1 MAVYDYDVDYA
12 PPAPVCQIY
21 LGPGGDEANYGPYK
35 ALIDTG
41 ADISILPMDY
51 LRQIGAPQ
59 VGRDRARSVW
69 GDARSVG
76 VYAVSF
82 KLEGL
87 HIRALRVLADEQGD
101 EIVLGRT
108 VLNRLRIV
116 LDGWASVT
124 DILWLNKAPK

>member
-1 MAVYDYDVDYA
+1 MASSA
-12 PPAPVCQIY
+12 GRRGSR
-21 LGPGGDEANYGPYK
+21 GPGGGEANFGPYE

-41 ADISILPMDY
+41 ADISIIPIGY

-69 GDARSVG
+69 GDSRSVI

-87 HIRALRVLADEQGD
+87 QIKALRVLADEQGD

-108 VLNRLRIV
+108 VLNRLKII
-116 LDGWASVT
+116 LDGWASVV
-124 DILWLNKAPK
+124 DIIDSASG